1 MKRILCAAAAALSLL
16 FVSNIQPAQ
25 AVCNETACTL
35 EATVQSPQMLLTP
48 SGISFISPAQAQSA
62 IPVSP
67 TAVDVGGIYG
77 GFRPYI
83 VDIVGSL
90 ITLGVGWLLVLL
102 KSKFNLDIDASHRDA
117 LQSALT
123 NGAGLALN
131 KLGNSLQGKSI
142 EVGNPAVASA
152 VNLVLKSAPD
162 ALAHFGITPQ
172 SVAEKIVA
180 KLPQVANTVTP
191 PAGNA

>member
-1 MKRILCAAAAALSLL
+1 MKYLARRAAAFASPHPIAYRFAASGL
-16 FVSNIQPAQ
+16 FGFFAFAAWASVG
-25 AVCNETACTL
+25 L
-35 EATVQSPQMLLTP
+35 MLLTL
-48 SGISFISPAQAQSA
+48 GATVALAQSA
-62 IPVSP
+62 

-117 LQSALT
+117 LQTALT

-162 ALAHFGITPQ
+162 ALAHFGITPE
-172 SVAEKIVA
+172 SVAQKIVA